1 MARSPVFELCRQG
14 EKLVQEVMNN
24 WSQVAEW
31 WTAGASG
38 DLQGLAVLLLTKVL
52 LVDSKV
58 RNDPLPPSP
67 TVPPPL
73 PWYFDP
79 AAHQSVAS

>member
-1 MARSPVFELCRQG
+1 MARSPVFEPCRQG
-14 EKLVQEVMNN
+14 EKLVQEVMSN

-58 RNDPLPPSP
+58 IND
-67 TVPPPL
+67 PPPL
-73 PWYFDP
+73 LPQFP
-79 AAHQSVAS
+79 PPPPPSLGL